1 MSLYSHLCLC
11 VHSASRWVVSQSLAV
26 RRHFSII
33 QSLFVAVLCYSDCD
47 ASLCCHLFFCINNLY
62 LPLKQSHGFALLT
75 SGCCCK
81 TGRCFVEHHSICKT
95 HSAFFCPP
103 ATRILACKEL
113 CTITCIDGNLLLPR
127 KEEKYTFLT
136 YKHDH
141 LLYLSSLSCLGWQIV
156 RLCCYWPL

>member
-11 VHSASRWVVSQSLAV
+11 VHSASRWVVSHSLAV

-33 QSLFVAVLCYSDCD
+33 QSLFVAVLGRSDCD
-47 ASLCCHLFFCINNLY
+47 ASLCCHLFFCINNFY
-62 LPLKQSHGFALLT
+62 LPLKRSHGFAILQVAAAVRRAGALLNIIA
-75 SGCCCK
+75 
-81 TGRCFVEHHSICKT
+81 FVKPT
-95 HSAFFCPP
+95 TLFFCPP
-103 ATRILACKEL
+103 ATRLLAWKEL
-113 CTITCIDGNLLLPR
+113 CTWTCIDGNLLLPR
-127 KEEKYTFLT
+127 KAEKYTFLT